1 LEFIEQFPGDKDI
14 IAEFGIGL
22 NENIKELIGCTIID
36 EKCAGTAH
44 IAIGMNDMFGGKNSS
59 QLHLD
64 FIFKPVKIEVDGE
77 LLMEG
82 SKILLES

>member
-1 LEFIEQFPGDKDI
+1 MNCSSNKLLEFIEQFPGDKDI

-44 IAIGMNDMFGGKNSS
+44 IAIGMNDMFGGKTHHSFIWISYLN
-59 QLHLD
+59 QLKLR
-64 FIFKPVKIEVDGE
+64 
-77 LLMEG
+77 
-82 SKILLES
+82 